1 MNFESGLISE
11 LCKLLETRS
20 TQYHPQ
26 SDGMIERFN
35 RTLLGMLSSEI
46 LEEERNWEQIQ
57 SPSCKTDGDLVQLH
71 CLAHHEAP
79 QKHLVVHFNCL
90 KPYLLSDRD
99 APEEGTEQLRKQKQD
114 DEKDYSFPDKERRE
128 GCLDSETDEGEVIN
142 EINRWSLQR
151 VILRQSMVKMRHLVN
166 LLLRREGQP
175 GFEDRQ
181 ISSDTCM

>member
-1 MNFESGLISE
+1 MCSKDTISAWSCLSNAAFSQWDTLPTYIAMDIIGLFPQTDKGSAYILVWGLLHKVGGAVLHATWKLHQLLCACMTSFADMGLQTTDQGMNFESGLISE

-71 CLAHHEAP
+71 CLA
-79 QKHLVVHFNCL
+79 V
-90 KPYLLSDRD
+90 
-99 APEEGTEQLRKQKQD
+99 
-114 DEKDYSFPDKERRE
+114 RR
-128 GCLDSETDEGEVIN
+128 
-142 EINRWSLQR
+142 
-151 VILRQSMVKMRHLVN
+151 
-166 LLLRREGQP
+166 RR
-175 GFEDRQ
+175 
-181 ISSDTCM
+181 SCKLH